1 MFSAA
6 GTAIFAWLVLAAIVL
21 GTIGRFLWWWR
32 HKTYYKWSQIPF
44 FFIYFIYTRLVWRA
58 TISRP
63 IPVAPGQGAVIV
75 CNHASSIDPWFIQLG
90 VNRTVHWMVAREY
103 SLHPAM
109 AWIFRINECIPVNR
123 GGVDTAATKMA
134 IRYAQNGGLVGL
146 FPEGRIN
153 LTKDLLL
160 PGRPGAALIAMRAR
174 VPVIPCYVSGAPFDG
189 TEFGC
194 FLMTA
199 RTKLTVGDPIDLSE
213 YYERNDKDVLQDVTK
228 RFMLEIAKLSGATD
242 YVPQCAGRNWL
253 PNRSDGRPPRGEQP
267 TGRAPEPL
275 AATEPAPLT
284 DHSPRASA
292 ETSPAPETATS

>member
-1 MFSAA
+1 MLSPV
-6 GTAIFAWLVLAAIVL
+6 GTAVFAWIVLAAIVL

-32 HKTYYKWSQIPF
+32 TKTYYKWSQIPF

-58 TISRP
+58 TINRP
-63 IPVAPGQGAVIV
+63 IPVPPGQGAVIV

-103 SLHPAM
+103 SLHPAL

-194 FLMTA
+194 FVMTA

-213 YYERNDKDVLQDVTK
+213 YYQRNDKDVLQDVTK
-228 RFMLEIAKLSGATD
+228 RFMLEIAKLAGATD

-253 PNRSDGRPPRGEQP
+253 PNRSNGGTPPSESPDPPQP
-267 TGRAPEPL
+267 PDASERAANDPTATEIDPSAEAT
-275 AATEPAPLT
+275 AATEPA
-284 DHSPRASA
+284 
-292 ETSPAPETATS
+292 TS